1 MFFEKDIKNTNL
13 YLLYGKIKVIM
24 LYLFLRGECM
34 LNNFN
39 WAILG
44 CGNIA
49 NDFAREMNKMCGR
62 VYSVANRTYEKAVQF
77 AEKYNI
83 EKVYENIDDLFI
95 DENVDIVYIATP
107 HNKHIEYILKALE
120 NNKHVLCEKAVTLNS
135 EELTKAVELANK
147 KNLILAEAMT
157 IYNMPLYTELEKII
171 NSGKLGEFRLAQVN
185 FGSFKEYDMSNR
197 FFNMDLAGG
206 ALLDIGVYAL
216 SCVRMFMNTQNS
228 EIHSQ
233 VKFAPTGVDEQSSI
247 IIENE
252 KEQMA
257 SVTLSLHAKQPKRAT
272 ICYDNAYIE
281 IFEYPRADKATIT
294 YTHDG
299 HTEEI
304 TAGKLEDALCYE
316 IKNMEN
322 AVANGK
328 NTMRLRF
335 TIDVMNIMT
344 KLRNDWNMK
353 YPEEME

>member
-1 MFFEKDIKNTNL
+1 
-13 YLLYGKIKVIM
+13 
-24 LYLFLRGECM
+24 
-34 LNNFN
+34 N
-39 WAILG
+39 WAVLG

-49 NDFAREMNKMCGR
+49 NDFARDVTGQGGKI
-62 VYSVANRTYEKAVQF
+62 YSVANRTYEKAVGF

-83 EKVYENIDDLFI
+83 EKVYENTDDLFV

-120 NNKHVLCEKAVTLNS
+120 NGKHMLCEKAITLNS
-135 EELTKAVELANK
+135 QELKKAVKLANK

-171 NSGKLGEFRLAQVN
+171 NSGDLGEFRLAQVN
-185 FGSFKEYDMSNR
+185 FGSFKEYDMTNR

-216 SCVRMFMNTQNS
+216 SLVRMFMETENA

-233 VKFAPTGVDEQSSI
+233 VKFAPTGADEQSSI

-294 YTHDG
+294 YTNDG
-299 HTEEI
+299 HTQEI
-304 TAGKLEDALCYE
+304 VSGKLENALCYE
-316 IKNMEN
+316 LQNMEN
-322 AVANGK
+322 AVETGK
-328 NTMRLRF
+328 NTMRLDY

-353 YPEEME
+353 YPEEM

>member
-1 MFFEKDIKNTNL
+1 
-13 YLLYGKIKVIM
+13 
-24 LYLFLRGECM
+24 M
-34 LNNFN
+34 LNKFN

-49 NDFAREMNKMCGR
+49 NDFARDTIRMGGEI
-62 VYSVANRTYEKAVQF
+62 YSVANRTYEKAVDF
-77 AEKYNI
+77 ANKYNI
-83 EKVYENIDDLFI
+83 EKVYENIDDLFT
-95 DENVDIVYIATP
+95 DKKVDIVYIATP
-107 HNKHIEYILKALE
+107 HNKHIEYILKALN
-120 NNKHVLCEKAVTLNS
+120 NNKHVLCEKAITLNS
-135 EELTKAVELANK
+135 DELEKAVALANE

-171 NSGKLGEFRLAQVN
+171 NSGDLGELRLAQVN
-185 FGSFKEYDMSNR
+185 FGSFKEYDMTNR

-216 SCVRMFMNTQNS
+216 SLVRMFMNTKNS
-228 EIHSQ
+228 QITSQ
-233 VKFAPTGVDEQSSI
+233 VKFAETGADEQSSI

-281 IFEYPRADKATIT
+281 IYEYPRADKAVIT
-294 YTHDG
+294 YTSDN
-299 HTEEI
+299 HTQEI
-304 TAGKLEDALCYE
+304 TAGKLENALCYE
-316 IKNMEN
+316 LQNMEN
-322 AVANGK
+322 AVKSGN
-328 NTMRLRF
+328 NTMRLDY

>member
-1 MFFEKDIKNTNL
+1 
-13 YLLYGKIKVIM
+13 
-24 LYLFLRGECM
+24 M
-34 LNNFN
+34 LNKYN

-49 NDFAREMNKMCGR
+49 NDFAREMNKMGGK
-62 VYSVANRTYEKAVQF
+62 VYSVANRTYGKAKVF

-83 EKVYENIDDLFI
+83 EKVYENIDDLFT

-120 NNKHVLCEKAVTLNS
+120 NNKHVLCEKAITLNS
-135 EELTKAVELANK
+135 QELNQAVILANE

-157 IYNMPLYTELEKII
+157 IYNMPLYTEIEKII
-171 NSGKLGEFRLAQVN
+171 NSGDLGEFRLAQVN
-185 FGSFKEYDMSNR
+185 FGSFKEYDMTNR
-197 FFNMDLAGG
+197 FFNMNLAGG

-216 SCVRMFMNTQNS
+216 SLVRMFMETENA

-233 VKFAPTGVDEQSSI
+233 VKFAPTGADEQSSI

-294 YTHDG
+294 YTDDG
-299 HTEEI
+299 HTQEI
-304 TAGKLEDALCYE
+304 IAGKLENALCYE
-316 IKNMEN
+316 LQNMEN
-322 AVANGK
+322 AVETGK
-328 NTMRLRF
+328 NTMRLDY

-344 KLRNDWNMK
+344 TLRNNWNMK
-353 YPEEME
+353 YPEEL

>member
-1 MFFEKDIKNTNL
+1 MFN
-13 YLLYGKIKVIM
+13 
-24 LYLFLRGECM
+24 RGERM
-34 LNNFN
+34 FNKFN

-49 NDFAREMNKMCGR
+49 NDFARDITRMGGNI
-62 VYSVANRTYEKAVQF
+62 YSVANRTYEKTVEF

-83 EKVYENIDDLFI
+83 EKIYENIDDLFV

-120 NNKHVLCEKAVTLNS
+120 NGKHVLCEKAITLNS
-135 EELTKAVELANK
+135 QELNQAVKLANE

-157 IYNMPLYTELEKII
+157 IYNMPLYIELEKII
-171 NSGKLGEFRLAQVN
+171 KSGVLGEFRLAQVN
-185 FGSFKEYDMSNR
+185 FGSFKEYDMTNR

-216 SCVRMFMNTQNS
+216 SLVRMFMETNNAQ
-228 EIHSQ
+228 IHSQ
-233 VKFAPTGVDEQSSI
+233 VKFAETGADEQSSI

-272 ICYDNAYIE
+272 ICYVNAYIE

-294 YTHDG
+294 YTDDG
-299 HTEEI
+299 HTQEI
-304 TAGKLEDALCYE
+304 IAGKLENALCYE
-316 IKNMEN
+316 LQNMEN
-322 AVANGK
+322 AVLNGK
-328 NTMRLRF
+328 NTMRLDY

-353 YPEEME
+353 YPEEMENEI

>member
-1 MFFEKDIKNTNL
+1 
-13 YLLYGKIKVIM
+13 
-24 LYLFLRGECM
+24 M
-34 LNNFN
+34 LNKFN
-39 WAILG
+39 WAVLG

-49 NDFAREMNKMCGR
+49 NDFARDVTGQGGKI
-62 VYSVANRTYEKAVQF
+62 YSVANRTYEKAVGF

-83 EKVYENIDDLFI
+83 EKVYEYTDDLFV

-120 NNKHVLCEKAVTLNS
+120 NNKHVLCEKAITLNS
-135 EELTKAVELANK
+135 QELNKAVKLANK

-171 NSGKLGEFRLAQVN
+171 NSGDLGEFRLAQVN
-185 FGSFKEYDMSNR
+185 FGSFKEYDMTNR

-216 SCVRMFMNTQNS
+216 SLVRMFMETENA

-233 VKFAPTGVDEQSSI
+233 VKFAPTGADEQSSI

-257 SVTLSLHAKQPKRAT
+257 SVTLSLHEKQPKRAT
-272 ICYDNAYIE
+272 ICYDNGYIE

-294 YTHDG
+294 YTNDG
-299 HTEEI
+299 HTQEI
-304 TAGKLEDALCYE
+304 VSGKLENALCYE
-316 IKNMEN
+316 LQNMEN
-322 AVANGK
+322 AVETGK
-328 NTMRLRF
+328 NTMRLDY

-344 KLRNDWNMK
+344 ILRNNWNMK
-353 YPEEME
+353 YPEEM

>member
-1 MFFEKDIKNTNL
+1 M
-13 YLLYGKIKVIM
+13 IM
-24 LYLFLRGECM
+24 S
-34 LNNFN
+34 NKFN

-49 NDFAREMNKMCGR
+49 NDFAREMNKMGGK
-62 VYSVANRTYEKAVQF
+62 VYSVANRTYPKALDF

-83 EKVYENIDDLFI
+83 ERVYENIDDLFV

-120 NNKHVLCEKAVTLNS
+120 NGKHVLCEKAITLNS
-135 EELTKAVELANK
+135 DELNNAVVLAK
-147 KNLILAEAMT
+147 EKNLILAEAMT
-157 IYNMPLYTELEKII
+157 IYNMPLYNELKKII
-171 NSGKLGEFRLAQVN
+171 NSGVLGELRLVQVN
-185 FGSFKEYDMSNR
+185 FGSFKEYDMTNR

-216 SCVRMFMNTQNS
+216 SLVRMFMETENA

-233 VKFAPTGVDEQSSI
+233 VKFTETGADEQSSI
-247 IIENE
+247 IIKND

-272 ICYDNAYIE
+272 VCYDNAYIE
-281 IFEYPRADKATIT
+281 IFEYPRADKAVIT
-294 YTHDG
+294 YTSDG

-304 TAGKLEDALCYE
+304 TAGKLEDALYYE
-316 IKNMEN
+316 ILNMEK
-322 AVANGK
+322 AVLSGK
-328 NTMRLRF
+328 NTMKLDF
-335 TIDVMNIMT
+335 SIDVMNVMT

-353 YPEEME
+353 YPEE

>member
-1 MFFEKDIKNTNL
+1 
-13 YLLYGKIKVIM
+13 
-24 LYLFLRGECM
+24 M
-34 LNNFN
+34 LNKYN

-49 NDFAREMNKMCGR
+49 NDFARDVTRMGGEI
-62 VYSVANRTYEKAVQF
+62 YSVANRTYEKAVEF

-83 EKVYENIDDLFI
+83 NKVHEKIDELFV

-120 NNKHVLCEKAVTLNS
+120 NNKHVLCEKAITLNS
-135 EELTKAVELANK
+135 QELNKAVDLADK
-147 KNLILAEAMT
+147 KNLVLAEAMT

-171 NSGKLGEFRLAQVN
+171 NSGELGEFRLAQVN
-185 FGSFKEYDMSNR
+185 FGSFKEYDMTNR

-216 SCVRMFMNTQNS
+216 SLVRMFMDTKNAQ
-228 EIHSQ
+228 IHSQ
-233 VKFAPTGVDEQSSI
+233 VKFAETGADEQSSI

-294 YTHDG
+294 YTNDG
-299 HTEEI
+299 HIEEI
-304 TAGKLEDALCYE
+304 IAGKLENALCYE
-316 IKNMEN
+316 LQNMEN
-322 AVANGK
+322 AVETGK
-328 NTMRLRF
+328 NTMRLDY

-344 KLRNDWNMK
+344 TLRKKWNMK
-353 YPEEME
+353 YPEEQ

>member
-1 MFFEKDIKNTNL
+1 
-13 YLLYGKIKVIM
+13 
-24 LYLFLRGECM
+24 M
-34 LNNFN
+34 LNKFN

-49 NDFAREMNKMCGR
+49 NDFARDVTGQGGKI
-62 VYSVANRTYEKAVQF
+62 YSVANRTYKKSVLF

-83 EKVYENIDDLFI
+83 EKVYENIDDLFT

-120 NNKHVLCEKAVTLNS
+120 NGKHVLCEKAITLNS
-135 EELTKAVELANK
+135 QELNQAVKLANE

-171 NSGKLGEFRLAQVN
+171 NSGDLGEFRLAQVN
-185 FGSFKEYDMSNR
+185 FGSFKEYDMTNR

-216 SCVRMFMNTQNS
+216 SLVRMFMETENA

-233 VKFAPTGVDEQSSI
+233 VKFATTGADEQSSI

-257 SVTLSLHAKQPKRAT
+257 SITLSLHAKQPKRAT
-272 ICYDNAYIE
+272 ICYDNGYIE

-294 YTHDG
+294 YTNDG
-299 HTEEI
+299 HTQEI
-304 TAGKLEDALCYE
+304 TAGKLENALCYE
-316 IKNMEN
+316 LRNMEN
-322 AVANGK
+322 AVLNGK
-328 NTMRLRF
+328 NTMRLDY

-344 KLRNDWNMK
+344 TLRNNWNMK
-353 YPEEME
+353 YPEEQ

>member
-1 MFFEKDIKNTNL
+1 
-13 YLLYGKIKVIM
+13 
-24 LYLFLRGECM
+24 M
-34 LNNFN
+34 LNKFN

-49 NDFAREMNKMCGR
+49 NDFARDVTGQGGKI
-62 VYSVANRTYEKAVQF
+62 YSVANRTYEKSVLF

-83 EKVYENIDDLFI
+83 EKVYENIDDLFV
-95 DENVDIVYIATP
+95 DKNVDIVYIATP

-120 NNKHVLCEKAVTLNS
+120 NNKHVLCEKAITLNS
-135 EELTKAVELANK
+135 QELNKAVKLANK

-171 NSGKLGEFRLAQVN
+171 NSGDLGEFRLAQVN
-185 FGSFKEYDMSNR
+185 FGSFKEYDMTNR

-216 SCVRMFMNTQNS
+216 SLVRMFMETENA

-233 VKFAPTGVDEQSSI
+233 VKFAPTGADEQSSI

-272 ICYDNAYIE
+272 ICYDNGYIE

-294 YTHDG
+294 YTNDG
-299 HTEEI
+299 HTQEI
-304 TAGKLEDALCYE
+304 VSGKLEDALCYE
-316 IKNMEN
+316 LQNMEN
-322 AVANGK
+322 AVETGK
-328 NTMRLRF
+328 NTMRLDY

-344 KLRNDWNMK
+344 TLRNNWNMK
-353 YPEEME
+353 YPEEQ

>member
-1 MFFEKDIKNTNL
+1 
-13 YLLYGKIKVIM
+13 
-24 LYLFLRGECM
+24 M
-34 LNNFN
+34 LNKFN

-49 NDFAREMNKMCGR
+49 NDFARDIIRMGGEI
-62 VYSVANRTYEKAVQF
+62 YSVANRTYEKAVDF
-77 AEKYNI
+77 ANKYNI
-83 EKVYENIDDLFI
+83 EKAYENIDDLFA
-95 DENVDIVYIATP
+95 DENVNIVYIATP

-120 NNKHVLCEKAVTLNS
+120 NGKHVLCEKAITLNS
-135 EELTKAVELANK
+135 EELNKAVALANE

-171 NSGKLGEFRLAQVN
+171 NSGDLGEFRLAQVN
-185 FGSFKEYDMSNR
+185 FGSFKEYDMTNR

-216 SCVRMFMNTQNS
+216 SLVRMFMNTKNAQ
-228 EIHSQ
+228 IHSQ
-233 VKFAPTGVDEQSSI
+233 VKFAETGADEQSSI

-281 IFEYPRADKATIT
+281 IFEYPRADKAVIT
-294 YTHDG
+294 YTSDN
-299 HTEEI
+299 HTQEI
-304 TAGKLEDALCYE
+304 TAGKLENALCYE
-316 IKNMEN
+316 LQNMEN
-322 AVANGK
+322 AVETGK
-328 NTMRLRF
+328 NTMRLDY

-344 KLRNDWNMK
+344 KLRKDWNMK
-353 YPEEME
+353 YPEEI

>member
-1 MFFEKDIKNTNL
+1 MPN
-13 YLLYGKIKVIM
+13 
-24 LYLFLRGECM
+24 R
-34 LNNFN
+34 FN

-49 NDFAREMNKMCGR
+49 NDFARDITRMGGKI
-62 VYSVANRTYEKAVQF
+62 YSVANRTHEKAIAF

-83 EKVYENIDDLFI
+83 AKVYKNIDDLFV
-95 DENVDIVYIATP
+95 DKNVDIVYIATP

-120 NNKHVLCEKAVTLNS
+120 NGKHVLCEKAITLNLD
-135 EELTKAVELANK
+135 ELNKAVILANE

-157 IYNMPLYTELEKII
+157 IYNMPLYTELEKLI
-171 NSGKLGEFRLAQVN
+171 NSGTLGEFRLAQVN
-185 FGSFKEYDMSNR
+185 FGSFKEYDMTNR
-197 FFNMDLAGG
+197 FFNMELAGG

-216 SCVRMFMNTQNS
+216 SLVRMFMDTKNA

-233 VKFAPTGVDEQSSI
+233 VKFAPTGADEQSSI

-281 IFEYPRADKATIT
+281 IFEYPRADKAVIT
-294 YTHDG
+294 YTEDG
-299 HTEEI
+299 RTEEI
-304 TAGKLEDALCYE
+304 IAGKLENALFYE
-316 IKNMEN
+316 LENMEN
-322 AVANGK
+322 AVQNGT
-328 NTMRLRF
+328 NTMRLDY
-335 TIDVMNIMT
+335 TIDVMNVMT

-353 YPEEME
+353 YPEEM